1 MTKRKIIQYGLMLG
15 TLWGLSACS
24 HMHQGTLSDPDYS
37 PVAAPMV
44 EQPASLIQPPN
55 GSIYKPAT
63 NRFLFED
70 QRARRVGDIL
80 TVVLE
85 EKTNA
90 DKKASTAT
98 KKNSSMKT
106 PVAKLFGRGLTFHGR
121 DVLSSELSS
130 KSDFSGEGGSSQSN
144 SLKGNVT
151 VTVAAVLPNGFLKV
165 RGEKIINLNQGSEV
179 VRIRGIVRPQDIS
192 SANTIESQQIAN
204 AEITYKG
211 KGMVADS
218 NDAGW
223 LTRFFNSGWWPF

>member
-1 MTKRKIIQYGLMLG
+1 MTKLTQLRYFFMLG
-15 TLWGLSACS
+15 AICTLSACS
-24 HMHQGTLSDPDYS
+24 HMEKTPLRDPDYR
-37 PVAAPMV
+37 PVIASVV
-44 EQPASLIQPPN
+44 EQPASQIQSPT
-55 GSIYKPAT
+55 GSIYNPAT

-70 QRARRVGDIL
+70 YRARRVGDIL
-80 TVVLE
+80 TVILE

-98 KKNSSMKT
+98 TKNSNIET
-106 PVAKLFGRGLTFHGR
+106 PAPKLFGRGISIWGR
-121 DVLSSELSS
+121 DILDSQVAS
-130 KSDFSGEGGSSQSN
+130 KVDFAGEGGSSQSN
-144 SLKGNVT
+144 SIKGNVT
-151 VTVAAVLPNGFLKV
+151 VTVAEVLPNGFLKV
-165 RGEKIINLNQGSEV
+165 HGEKLMNLNQGSEV
-179 VRIRGIVRPQDIS
+179 IRIRGIIRPQDIS

>member
-1 MTKRKIIQYGLMLG
+1 MTKLNTLRYLFLFG
-15 TLWGLSACS
+15 TLWGLGACS
-24 HMHQGTLSDPDYS
+24 HMYQGSLRDPDYR
-37 PVAAPMV
+37 PVIAPVV
-44 EQPASLIQPPN
+44 EQPASHIQPAD

-70 QRARRVGDIL
+70 HRARRVGDIL

-98 KKNSSMKT
+98 KKKSNMKT
-106 PVAKLFGRGLTFHGR
+106 PIAKLFGRGLSFHGR
-121 DVLSSELSS
+121 DILSSEISS
-130 KSDFSGEGGSSQSN
+130 NSDFSGEGDSSQSN
-144 SLKGNVT
+144 SIKGNVT
-151 VTVAAVLPNGFLKV
+151 VTVADVLPNGFLKV
-165 RGEKIINLNQGSEV
+165 QGEKIMNLNQGSEV
-179 VRIRGIVRPQDIS
+179 IRIRGIIRPQDIS